1 MLFFDLP
8 KGKPGP
14 LRVDEGQNLRRAR
27 LEAPQ
32 TSSRNDLCV
41 LPIRHHEI
49 SSNSGIHLCL
59 PLSPFTRVADSA
71 EWVLGRRGGG
81 DLRSNRVL
89 GGDAGTIK
97 MGTGGTIM
105 YVYRCRARL
114 TAPWILSWK
123 NENCPQSADHNYYL
137 FTAKAAWTTRR
148 PSVRSC
154 ARSGDYPSVSRWAQ
168 AAQSRVQGRHRG
180 LPLRHPLPSI
190 SRMYGYSPAYDIV
203 VGQVAH
209 FNLTPEAS
217 LCRGLYLLPSVLS
230 GSTEEPDLHIL
241 GISLPQMGCWR
252 PSVKS
257 CARSGDYPSVSWWAQ
272 AAQSRWAQAA
282 RSGVCVDVGRD

>member
-1 MLFFDLP
+1 MSSASRRKAPPKTAGSQRKLEDFLRQGEYRVRFMSWILPSEHELVLLFFDLP

-97 MGTGGTIM
+97 MGTGGTIGC
-105 YVYRCRARL
+105 VCRCRARL
-114 TAPWILSWK
+114 RAPWILSWK
-123 NENCPQSADHNYYL
+123 NENCPQSAGHKYYL
-137 FTAKAAWTTRR
+137 FTVKAAWATPR
-148 PSVRSC
+148 PSVKSR

-168 AAQSRVQGRHRG
+168 AAQS
-180 LPLRHPLPSI
+180 
-190 SRMYGYSPAYDIV
+190 YSFRNPPAYM
-203 VGQVAH
+203 H
-209 FNLTPEAS
+209 
-217 LCRGLYLLPSVLS
+217 
-230 GSTEEPDLHIL
+230 
-241 GISLPQMGCWR
+241 
-252 PSVKS
+252 
-257 CARSGDYPSVSWWAQ
+257 
-272 AAQSRWAQAA
+272 
-282 RSGVCVDVGRD
+282 